1 MASRKRTEAA
11 LLLALV
17 LGSLHCAHAAA
28 ANMYRYV
35 DDNGR
40 TVLGSSVP
48 IQYIKN
54 GYEIVNDRGQ
64 VIEVVPRAPTAEEL
78 ATLAVQAEE
87 LRVQEEVLKV
97 QQEADKLLLRLYR
110 SPDEIARK
118 RDERLALIDGQVIA
132 LTASITKAEAEVLR
146 LTQVVASN
154 DSKGMATPAATLETL
169 RIGEADVARLTT
181 QRERLQADRATAIT
195 DADRDIKRLTEL
207 LELPED
213 AAAQ

>member
-1 MASRKRTEAA
+1 
-11 LLLALV
+11 V
-17 LGSLHCAHAAA
+17 
-28 ANMYRYV
+28 
-35 DDNGR
+35 
-40 TVLGSSVP
+40 
-48 IQYIKN
+48 IK
-54 GYEIVNDRGQ
+54 
-64 VIEVVPRAPTAEEL
+64 VVPRAPTAEEL